1 MAGLVPAIHVFA
13 ASGKKGVDARHKAGH
28 DGSMID
34 TVAISAEHFREAAI
48 GLSKEMRSIEG
59 TQTSMAAKRPPAL
72 DRIDVKILAA
82 LQRDSRSTIQKL
94 AQAVGLSPRACLE
107 RVRRLEAAGV
117 LAGYQAVIEL
127 GRLSRPVNIF
137 AEIILERHANRGRFE
152 KRLAA
157 LEEVV
162 ECWEVSGTV
171 DYVARFVCAD
181 LAAYEALTSEM
192 IGDAGLGVSR
202 IISHVVLRP

>member
-1 MAGLVPAIHVFA
+1 M
-13 ASGKKGVDARHKAGH
+13 
-28 DGSMID
+28 
-34 TVAISAEHFREAAI
+34 EAD
-48 GLSKEMRSIEG
+48 LMP
-59 TQTSMAAKRPPAL
+59 AKRPPAL

-82 LQRDSRSTIQKL
+82 LQRDGRSTIQKL
-94 AQAVGLSPRACLE
+94 AQTVGLSPRASLE

-117 LAGYQAVIEL
+117 IAGYQAVLEL

-157 LEEVV
+157 IEEVV

-181 LAAYEALTSEM
+181 LAAYEELTTALIDDEN
-192 IGDAGLGVSR
+192 LGVAR
-202 IISHVVLRP
+202 IVSHVALRPVRRFAGYPVSSLGQQSSKR